1 MSTHRSPA
9 VARLKR
15 ARWFMT
21 ALVTVIIAAAVL
33 IFGFVAAAIDADA
46 RATRADDQVRQV
58 SGGLARAIQ
67 HDEKQTLDLSTV
79 IDDQLAKGP
88 TAVVVAVRVPGEPW
102 KQAHTYQR
110 SYMPD
115 DTQIATLATQTE
127 DHADGLL
134 YKDSRFH
141 GTDITGRAVTMVGTP
156 VFWNDWDHI
165 VVILTGAESMAD
177 GDQHRKLV
185 WELTVGGVL
194 LVLLSAAGTFV
205 LSGRSQ
211 RQALRMLDEHEQFL
225 GDAAHELRTPL
236 TTLKLLTESRPKPE
250 DVQQTLAEAQR
261 LADRMARLV
270 TGLLARARMQSGIA
284 EPERTLLRLDQL
296 AETVAD
302 EAADERILVTAY
314 PSVVLGDPQLL
325 SLAIRNM
332 LENGL
337 THGAVNRSAPVEVHV
352 AEGRVSIRDH
362 GPGVDPVMAA
372 NPFDRGT
379 AGRTGRNGIGLALVA
394 WVAQAHGG
402 NASIEPAAGGGT
414 IATLW
419 LPPADITV
427 GGPVGARH

>member
-15 ARWFMT
+15 ARWLTT
-21 ALVTVIIAAAVL
+21 ALVTVITATAVL
-33 IFGFVAAAIDADA
+33 VLGFVAATIDADA
-46 RATRADDQVRQV
+46 RHTRADDRAEQVA
-58 SGGLARAIQ
+58 GGLARAIQ
-67 HDEKQTLDLSTV
+67 HDDKQTLDLSTV
-79 IDDQLAKGP
+79 IDDELAKGA
-88 TAVVVAVRVPGEPW
+88 TAVVVEVRKPGDTW

-110 SYMPD
+110 SFMPD
-115 DTQIATLATQTE
+115 DTTIATLATQTE
-127 DHADGLL
+127 DQANGILYASSRHAA
-134 YKDSRFH
+134 
-141 GTDITGRAVTMVGTP
+141 TDITGRSVTVASTP
-156 VFWNDWDHI
+156 VFWSDWDTI
-165 VVILTGAESMAD
+165 VVILAGTESMAD
-177 GDQHRKLV
+177 PGKHRMLV
-185 WELTVGGVL
+185 WELTIGGGL
-194 LVLLSAAGTFV
+194 LVLAAAASAFV

-250 DVQQTLAEAQR
+250 EVQQTLAEARR

-296 AETVAD
+296 AESVAE
-302 EAADERILVTAY
+302 EAGDSRITVTAH
-314 PSVVLGDPQLL
+314 PSVVTGDPQLL

-337 THGAVNRSAPVEVHV
+337 THGAVNRAAPVEVHV

-362 GPGVDPVMAA
+362 GPGVDPVMSAS
-372 NPFDRGT
+372 PFNRGA

-419 LPPADITV
+419 LPQADITASA
-427 GGPVGARH
+427 PAPSRH

>member
-21 ALVTVIIAAAVL
+21 ALVTVITAAAVL
-33 IFGFVAAAIDADA
+33 VFGFVAATIDAHA
-46 RATRADDQVRQV
+46 RETRAQDQAERVA
-58 SGGLARAIQ
+58 GGLARAIQ
-67 HDEKQTLDLSTV
+67 HDDKQVLDLSTV
-79 IDDQLAKGP
+79 VDDELAKGS
-88 TAVVVAVRVPGEPW
+88 TGVVIVVRKPGEQW
-102 KQAHTYQR
+102 KQVHTYQR
-110 SYMPD
+110 SLMPD
-115 DTQIATLATQTE
+115 DSQIATLATQVE
-127 DHADGLL
+127 DHADGVI
-134 YKDSRFH
+134 YQGNRYGS
-141 GTDITGRAVTMVGTP
+141 TDITGREVTVAGSP
-156 VFWNDWDHI
+156 VFWNDWDNT
-165 VVILTGAESMAD
+165 VVILAGTEAVADAGA
-177 GDQHRKLV
+177 HRTLV
-185 WELTVGGVL
+185 WELVIGGILFVL
-194 LVLLSAAGTFV
+194 LAAAATY
-205 LSGRSQ
+205 LISGRSQ

-236 TTLKLLTESRPKPE
+236 TTLKLLTESKPKPE
-250 DVQQTLAEAQR
+250 EVQQTLAEARR

-284 EPERTLLRLDQL
+284 EPERTMLRLDQL
-296 AETVAD
+296 AEAVAE
-302 EAADERILVTAY
+302 EAGDPRIVVTAH
-314 PSVVLGDPQLL
+314 PSVVVGDPQLL

-337 THGAVNRSAPVEVHV
+337 THGAVNRAAPVEVHV

-362 GPGVDPVMAA
+362 GPGVDPVMSAS
-372 NPFDRGT
+372 PFNRGA

-419 LPPADITV
+419 LPPADITTGV
-427 GGPVGARH
+427 PASR

>member
-1 MSTHRSPA
+1 MSAHRSPA

-15 ARWFMT
+15 ARWIMS
-21 ALVTVIIAAAVL
+21 ALVTVITATAVL
-33 IFGFVAAAIDADA
+33 VFGFVAASIDAQA
-46 RATRADDQVRQV
+46 RETRAQDQAEQV
-58 SGGLARAIQ
+58 AGGLARAIQ
-67 HDEKQTLDLSTV
+67 HDDAKVLDLSTV
-79 IDDQLAKGP
+79 IDDELGKGP
-88 TAVVVAVRVPGEPW
+88 TAVVVAVRKPGEPW

-110 SYMPD
+110 SLMPD
-115 DTQIATLATQTE
+115 DTQISTLATQTE
-127 DHADGLL
+127 DHAEGLL
-134 YKDSRFH
+134 YQGSRFA
-141 GTDITGRAVTMVGTP
+141 GTDITGRSVTVAGAP
-156 VFWNDWDHI
+156 VFWNDWDSI
-165 VVILTGAESMAD
+165 VVILAGTESMAD
-177 GDQHRKLV
+177 AGAHRILV
-185 WELTVGGVL
+185 WELLIGGAV
-194 LVLLSAAGTFV
+194 LVLLSAAATFL

-250 DVQQTLAEAQR
+250 EVQQTLAEARR

-296 AETVAD
+296 AEAVAE
-302 EAADERILVTAY
+302 EAADERIVVTAH
-314 PSVVLGDPQLL
+314 PSVVVGDPQLL

-362 GPGVDPVMAA
+362 GPGVDPVMSAS
-372 NPFDRGT
+372 PFNRGA
-379 AGRTGRNGIGLALVA
+379 AGRSGRNGIGLALVA
-394 WVAQAHGG
+394 WVAEAHGG
-402 NASIEPAAGGGT
+402 NASIEPAVGGGA

-419 LPPADITV
+419 LPPADITA
-427 GGPVGARH
+427 GSPVAALR

>member
-1 MSTHRSPA
+1 MT
-9 VARLKR
+9 R
-15 ARWFMT
+15 ARWIMT
-21 ALVTVIIAAAVL
+21 ALVTVITATAVL
-33 IFGFVAAAIDADA
+33 VFGSVAASIDAHA
-46 RATRADDQVRQV
+46 RQARADDQVERV
-58 SGGLARAIQ
+58 AGGLARAIQ
-67 HDEKQTLDLSTV
+67 HDDKQVLDLSTV
-79 IDDQLAKGP
+79 IDDQLAKGS
-88 TAVVVAVRVPGEPW
+88 TAVVVAVKKPGEQW

-110 SYMPD
+110 SLLPD

-127 DHADGLL
+127 DGADGVI
-134 YKDSRFH
+134 YQGHRFA
-141 GTDITGRAVTMVGTP
+141 GTDITGRAVTVAGSP
-156 VFWNDWDHI
+156 VFWNDWDNI
-165 VVILTGAESMAD
+165 VVILAGTEAMAGAGE
-177 GDQHRKLV
+177 HRTLV
-185 WELTVGGVL
+185 WELTIGGAL
-194 LVLLSAAGTFV
+194 LVLLSAAATFL

-211 RQALRMLDEHEQFL
+211 RQALRLLDEHEQFL

-250 DVQQTLAEAQR
+250 EVQQTLAEARR

-284 EPERTLLRLDQL
+284 EPERTLLRLDQI
-296 AETVAD
+296 AEAVAE
-302 EAADERILVTAY
+302 EAADARIVVTAH
-314 PSVVLGDPQLL
+314 PSVVVGDPQLL

-337 THGAVNRSAPVEVHV
+337 THGAVNRAAPVEVHV

-372 NPFDRGT
+372 SPFNRGA

-427 GGPVGARH
+427 GVPTPARP

>member
-1 MSTHRSPA
+1 MSAHRSPA

-21 ALVTVIIAAAVL
+21 ALVTVITAAAVSV
-33 IFGFVAAAIDADA
+33 FGFVAATIDAHA
-46 RATRADDQVRQV
+46 RQTRADDQVDRV

-67 HDEKQTLDLSTV
+67 HDDKQVLDLSTV
-79 IDDQLAKGP
+79 IDDELAKGS
-88 TAVVVAVRVPGEPW
+88 TAVVVVVRKPGEPW
-102 KQAHTYQR
+102 KQVHTYQR
-110 SYMPD
+110 SLMPD
-115 DTQIATLATQTE
+115 DTQIATLATQIE
-127 DHADGLL
+127 DHAEGIL
-134 YKDSRFH
+134 YQGNRYAA
-141 GTDITGRAVTMVGTP
+141 TDITGRSVTVAGVP
-156 VFWNDWDHI
+156 VFWQDWDNI
-165 VVILTGAESMAD
+165 VVILAGTEATTNPG
-177 GDQHRKLV
+177 QHRTLL
-185 WELTVGGVL
+185 WEMAIGGSL
-194 LVLLSAAGTFV
+194 LVLLSAAATYL

-250 DVQQTLAEAQR
+250 EVQQTLAEARR

-270 TGLLARARMQSGIA
+270 TGLLARARMQAGIA
-284 EPERTLLRLDQL
+284 EPERTMLRLDQL
-296 AETVAD
+296 AEAVAE
-302 EAADERILVTAY
+302 EAGDPRIVVTAH
-314 PSVVLGDPQLL
+314 PTVVVGDPQLL

-337 THGAVNRSAPVEVHV
+337 THGAVNRAAPVEVHV

-362 GPGVDPVMAA
+362 GPGVDPVMSAS
-372 NPFDRGT
+372 PFNRGA

-402 NASIEPAAGGGT
+402 NASIEPAVGGGT

-427 GGPVGARH
+427 GTPANAQR